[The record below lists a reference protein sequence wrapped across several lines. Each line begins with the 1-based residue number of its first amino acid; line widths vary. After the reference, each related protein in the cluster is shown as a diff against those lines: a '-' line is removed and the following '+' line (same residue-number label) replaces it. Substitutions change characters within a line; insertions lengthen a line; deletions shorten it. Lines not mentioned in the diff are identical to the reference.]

1 MPQWI
6 QSVISFRTKWNLVVV
21 ALVNITK
28 RSDSI
33 RVYLSL
39 LNGIFDK
46 LTMLLKNNWILIQN
60 YQKTGVTLENSL
72 C

>member
-1 MPQWI
+1 MAQLI
-6 QSVISFRTKWNLVVV
+6 QGIITIRDKWNLVEVT
-21 ALVNITK
+21 LVNIPK

-39 LNGIFDK
+39 LNGIFSK
-46 LTMLLKNNWILIQN
+46 LTMLLKNNWSVIQN
-60 YQKTGVTLENSL
+60 LKKSGVTLENSL